1 MNEMCA
7 VKHYSSTQVSSKV
20 IVRYVM
26 DDHFQYIKN
35 GNPQAVVRRCSV
47 KKTFLEISQ
56 HSQENTCVRVSF
68 PIKFKV
74 EHLAQVFSCEFCEIP
89 KNTFSYRTPPVAGS
103 SIHKVFLSR

>member
-47 KKTFLEISQ
+47 KKAFLEISQ

-68 PIKFKV
+68 
-74 EHLAQVFSCEFCEIP
+74 
-89 KNTFSYRTPPVAGS
+89 
-103 SIHKVFLSR
+103 